1 MFPAHIEKALT
12 EVEHHFNDVSAALV
26 SGEPIALAAASSV
39 LRQAAIDFSA
49 FLQRQAPMDLKS
61 QSLKLRLKRLADGM
75 AAQRESLIRRTVL
88 VERGLNAI
96 VPATLAP
103 TYAQVAGPYGSLGK
117 QTGTFKF
124 LAA

>member
-1 MFPAHIEKALT
+1 MIPAHIEIALT
-12 EVEHHFNDVSAALV
+12 EVEFHFNAVSCALV
-26 SGEPIALAAASSV
+26 SGEPIALAAASAA
-39 LRQAAIDFSA
+39 LRQAAMDFSV
-49 FLQRQAPMDLKS
+49 FLQRQAPTDLKN
-61 QSLKLRLKRLADGM
+61 QNLKSRLKRLAEGM
-75 AAQRESLIRRTVL
+75 ATQRESLIRRTVL

-117 QTGTFKF
+117 QTGAFKF

>member
-12 EVEHHFNDVSAALV
+12 EVEHYFKDVSAALV
-26 SGEPIALAAASSV
+26 SGEPIALAAASGA
-39 LRQAAIDFSA
+39 LQQAAIDFSE

-61 QSLKLRLKRLADGM
+61 QRLKLRLKRLADGM

-103 TYAQVAGPYGSLGK
+103 TYAQVAGPYRSLGK
-117 QTGTFKF
+117 QTGAFKF
-124 LAA
+124 LTA